1 MRYACAGVS
10 ATLFQ
15 EIIMHSIDTLN
26 MKSKAMDGASMLT
39 LQIIK
44 QEGFFSLYKGIQP
57 VLYGYIG
64 SSFIYFMMYAKM
76 KLKMQNDMKS
86 ENPQEKIT
94 STALFYKTMIVSFVS
109 SMFAELVS
117 LVFYYPFD
125 LIKTRMQ
132 VDQN

>member
-1 MRYACAGVS
+1 
-10 ATLFQ
+10 
-15 EIIMHSIDTLN
+15 
-26 MKSKAMDGASMLT
+26 
-39 LQIIK
+39 
-44 QEGFFSLYKGIQP
+44 
-57 VLYGYIG
+57 
-64 SSFIYFMMYAKM
+64 MMYAKM

>member
-26 MKSKAMDGASMLT
+26 MKSKAMSGSKLLT
-39 LQIIK
+39 AEIIK
-44 QEGFFSLYKGIQP
+44 KEGFFSLYKGIQP

-64 SSFIYFMMYAKM
+64 SSYIYFIMYAKM
-76 KLKMQNDMKS
+76 KQKMQNDMKN
-86 ENPQEKIT
+86 EGTQEIIT
-94 STALFYKTMIVSFVS
+94 SSAIFYKTMIISFFS
-109 SMFAELVS
+109 SMCAELVS

-125 LIKTRMQ
+125 LIKTRM
-132 VDQN
+132 